1 MHPRH
6 VCCLQG
12 GQDLW
17 NAFQEAEGYDR
28 TSLRL
33 PGLQVLLLLLLLLLQ
48 QQVDIEAPDHRVLVE

>member
-1 MHPRH
+1 MERGLGDRASGGQACPAAERARR
-6 VCCLQG
+6 VQG

-33 PGLQVLLLLLLLLLQ
+33 PGLQVRA
-48 QQVDIEAPDHRVLVE
+48 VYAAEAC